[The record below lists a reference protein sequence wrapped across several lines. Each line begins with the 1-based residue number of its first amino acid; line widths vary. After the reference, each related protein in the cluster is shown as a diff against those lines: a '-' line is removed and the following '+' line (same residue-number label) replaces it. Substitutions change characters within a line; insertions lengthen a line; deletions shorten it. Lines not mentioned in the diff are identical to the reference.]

1 MQIVTNVL
9 IHNELAEA
17 ERNTHDTIVAQPVE
31 KHEKPEKGKQSEGT
45 SLSSVPTTQPDPMGK
60 ALVSDEQSAL
70 KKCLAS
76 DINFPR
82 NKRKRG
88 ERKAGPGSWNKKH
101 SSEPDSQ

>member
-1 MQIVTNVL
+1 ML
-9 IHNELAEA
+9 IHNEVAEA
-17 ERNTHDTIVAQPVE
+17 ERNTQSRIVAQPVE
-31 KHEKPEKGKQSEGT
+31 KHQEPEKGKQGEGT
-45 SLSSVPTTQPDPMGK
+45 SLSSVPTKQPDPMGK
-60 ALVSDEQSAL
+60 ALISQEQSAL

>member
-1 MQIVTNVL
+1 MVVQP
-9 IHNELAEA
+9 AE
-17 ERNTHDTIVAQPVE
+17 E
-31 KHEKPEKGKQSEGT
+31 KHLEPEKDKLCEDTGLT
-45 SLSSVPTTQPDPMGK
+45 SILATQPEPDPRGK
-60 ALVSDEQSAL
+60 ALMSEEQSAL

>member
-1 MQIVTNVL
+1 ML
-9 IHNELAEA
+9 IHNEVAEA
-17 ERNTHDTIVAQPVE
+17 ERNTRSRIVVQPVE
-31 KHEKPEKGKQSEGT
+31 KHREPEKSKLGEGT
-45 SLSSVPTTQPDPMGK
+45 SLNSIPTTQSDPVGK
-60 ALVSDEQSAL
+60 AVVCEKQSTL

-88 ERKAGPGSWNKKH
+88 ERKAGPGSWNKRH

>member
-1 MQIVTNVL
+1 MV
-9 IHNELAEA
+9 EA
-17 ERNTHDTIVAQPVE
+17 EKNTDSKIVAQPVE
-31 KHEKPEKGKQSEGT
+31 KHHEAEKVNQGEGT
-45 SLSSVPTTQPDPMGK
+45 SLSSNPTTQPDPAGK
-60 ALVSDEQSAL
+60 ALVSEEQSAL